1 MERAFQVTLYFQQD
15 IHLIV
20 SERGSVLSQRYI
32 NIIYRRGEDFFLKLF
47 LLHFLKFQV
56 YNFKIEYLFH
66 LS

>member
-1 MERAFQVTLYFQQD
+1 M
-15 IHLIV
+15 
-20 SERGSVLSQRYI
+20 LSQRYI